1 MGGDNVESLER
12 QPGKRKQRLK
22 RRKAFRL
29 FLIVVV
35 IGIAV
40 GADSFAAITTLQVN
54 HRITKF
60 GLNNVGELV
69 TQTGYFTVVS
79 VMDDSAR
86 RWGWSIPLTD
96 SKYVFS
102 YDGIVRA
109 GLNFEKL
116 KVFGNELLK
125 EVKIY
130 LPKIEILGIEILED
144 SLEIYDE
151 RHNIFTPLGLEDIQA
166 ARLSMIDKIEETA
179 KKRGLF
185 EQAKENAE
193 TLITGLL
200 EQTYNPQ
207 VYKYIFAAQ

>member
-1 MGGDNVESLER
+1 M
-12 QPGKRKQRLK
+12 
-22 RRKAFRL
+22 
-29 FLIVVV
+29 
-35 IGIAV
+35 
-40 GADSFAAITTLQVN
+40 TTLQVN

-86 RWGWSIPLTD
+86 LWGWSIPLTD

-109 GLNFEKL
+109 GRNFEKL

-151 RHNIFTPLGLEDIQA
+151 RHNIFTPLGLEDIRA

-207 VYKYIFAAQ
+207 VYKYIFVTQ

>member
-1 MGGDNVESLER
+1 M
-12 QPGKRKQRLK
+12 RL
-22 RRKAFRL
+22 
-29 FLIVVV
+29 V
-35 IGIAV
+35 
-40 GADSFAAITTLQVN
+40 LQVN

-96 SKYVFS
+96 SKHAFS

-207 VYKYIFAAQ
+207 VYKYIFVTQ

>member
-1 MGGDNVESLER
+1 MITRSLWSVNQERES
-12 QPGKRKQRLK
+12 K

-40 GADSFAAITTLQVN
+40 GADSFAAMTTLQVN

-86 RWGWSIPLTD
+86 LWGWSIPLTD

-151 RHNIFTPLGLEDIQA
+151 RHNIFTPLGFEDIQA

-185 EQAKENAE
+185 EQAKENVE

-207 VYKYIFAAQ
+207 VYKYIFVAQ

>member
-86 RWGWSIPLTD
+86 LWGWSIPLTD
-96 SKYVFS
+96 SKHVFS

-166 ARLSMIDKIEETA
+166 ARLSMIDQIEETG

-207 VYKYIFAAQ
+207 VYKYIFVAQ

>member
-86 RWGWSIPLTD
+86 LWGWSIPLTD
-96 SKYVFS
+96 SKHVFS

-116 KVFGNELLK
+116 KVFGNELL
-125 EVKIY
+125 
-130 LPKIEILGIEILED
+130 IL
-144 SLEIYDE
+144 
-151 RHNIFTPLGLEDIQA
+151 
-166 ARLSMIDKIEETA
+166 LSI
-179 KKRGLF
+179 
-185 EQAKENAE
+185 
-193 TLITGLL
+193 
-200 EQTYNPQ
+200 
-207 VYKYIFAAQ
+207 